1 MKKNWNVAKIFTLLI
16 TVLFLAS
23 TLFVGC
29 KEQEPEPEPEPS
41 PVMYTVTYAVE
52 GGGDSVTGLPETKT
66 VEDGT
71 VLKAADLP
79 TLTAPE
85 GWSFEGWYIGEEPFT
100 SDYTVKSNITI
111 TAKFVE
117 NVAPSLPADPENPVE
132 PEDPNK
138 PEAPVTYIVVYNGVQ
153 IATLT
158 EEEYIEYGNML
169 TATEDYTY
177 NAETKTITLTDAGYA
192 KVMGGGEEPEDPN
205 KPETPVTYIVVYNGV
220 QIATLTEEEYIEYG
234 NMLTA
239 TEDYTYNAE
248 TKTITLTDAGYA
260 KVTGGEEEPEVPEPP
275 VTYTVTYTV
284 EGIDANLV
292 EDLPESGTVNE
303 DTVIS
308 LPSLV
313 SPTGYVFDGWFI
325 NDELVSQHTVVAAVT
340 IVAKFS
346 EKAVVADNVYTI
358 TNVPDIWAEIEGN
371 LYVYAFNDDDVAWF
385 AATYE
390 NNTLKFESDTEYPTC
405 IAVIC
410 DGEGDWSNVLVQSPN
425 LNVSEKTAALAFES
439 LDGLFLRGTMNDWN
453 QTPLTADSS
462 CSTVYSVDFTGSDS
476 TEFKIANESW
486 GTAYGGWHIK
496 GINIDIT
503 GDDNAIVGLSA
514 KDYTMYIFP
523 CKIDNDKIY
532 VYIK

>member
-138 PEAPVTYIVVYNGVQ
+138 PEA
-153 IATLT
+153 
-158 EEEYIEYGNML
+158 
-169 TATEDYTY
+169 
-177 NAETKTITLTDAGYA
+177 
-192 KVMGGGEEPEDPN
+192 
-205 KPETPVTYIVVYNGV
+205 PVTYIVVYNGV